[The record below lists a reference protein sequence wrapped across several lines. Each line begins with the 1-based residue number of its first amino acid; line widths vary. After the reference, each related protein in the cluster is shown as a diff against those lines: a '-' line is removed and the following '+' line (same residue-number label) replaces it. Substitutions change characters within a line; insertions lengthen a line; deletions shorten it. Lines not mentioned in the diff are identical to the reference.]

1 MGEASKAT
9 GISKAGLSRAIK
21 RGALSAVKQEN
32 GSYKIDPAELHRVY
46 PAVSEQRARVD
57 TDATGLQA
65 ENIELRAKLE
75 ASTQRLT
82 DKDGVIDDLRRRL
95 DMEGE
100 ERRKLTAILTDQR
113 AKTSLDVIVTPPP
126 TSNTIPT
133 PAAAPSPAA
142 PTAQVE
148 ASLALA
154 AKQPTVKPLPVVK
167 VRKPPK
173 EEVSWLRKLIGG
185 K

>member
-1 MGEASKAT
+1 MGEAAKAT
-9 GISKAGLSRAIK
+9 GISKAALSRAIK
-21 RGALSAVKQEN
+21 RGAMSAEKQEN

-46 PAVSEQRARVD
+46 PAVSEQRARV
-57 TDATGLQA
+57 TADATELQA
-65 ENIELRAKLE
+65 KNIELRAKLE
-75 ASTQRLT
+75 AATQRLT

-113 AKTSLDVIVTPPP
+113 AKAVPDVIVTPPP
-126 TSNTIPT
+126 TSNMINPT
-133 PAAAPSPAA
+133 PATPSAAASTVSVAASPA
-142 PTAQVE
+142 PE
-148 ASLALA
+148 
-154 AKQPTVKPLPVVK
+154 VKAHVVK

-173 EEVSWLRKLIGG
+173 EEISWLRKLIGG